1 MQAMIFAAGLGT
13 RLKPLTDT
21 MPKALVPVN
30 GKPLLQHVLERL
42 AENGC
47 SNVVVNV
54 HHFSQQIKDFL
65 HNNDKL
71 VQKFRSSEVQ
81 KFRSSKVQNLRTSE
95 PQNPYNL
102 DISISDES
110 DMLLE
115 TGGGIKK
122 AVPLFNAEEPI
133 LIHNV
138 DIFCDIDLKT
148 FYSSSKDNAATLLVS
163 KRESSRYLYFDD
175 DDNLVAWANMKTQEI
190 KSPFA
195 EIRKM
200 DVPML
205 EERYRRYAFSGIH
218 IFSPVLFKYFDSFPE
233 RFGIIDFYLKVC
245 EKEKIKCFVKDGLR
259 LLDVGKMDTLKEAET
274 FWQK

>member
-30 GKPLLQHVLERL
+30 GKPLLRHVLERL
-42 AENGC
+42 AGNGC
-47 SNVVVNV
+47 SDVVVNV

-65 HNNDKL
+65 HDND
-71 VQKFRSSEVQ
+71 
-81 KFRSSKVQNLRTSE
+81 NLG
-95 PQNPYNL
+95 L

-138 DIFCDIDLKT
+138 DIFCDIDLRT

-200 DVPML
+200 DIPML

-218 IFSPVLFKYFDSFPE
+218 IFSPVLFRYFDCFPE

-245 EKEKIKCFVKDGLR
+245 EKEKIKCFVKDNLR
-259 LLDVGKMDTLKEAET
+259 LLDVGKIETLKEAEM